1 MGSVREETD
10 ILIGYLLEVLGKA
23 PQILDD
29 EGQSLVVTKVL
40 RDQILSLVCK
50 RIEGVENP
58 YKEIP
63 FDSMVG
69 EDFGTLLQN
78 ARHFHFEEARKS
90 ILDVI
95 KEE

>member
-58 YKEIP
+58 FQVTTRFNDPRYLDKPAHDAFE
-63 FDSMVG
+63 
-69 EDFGTLLQN
+69 N
-78 ARHFHFEEARKS
+78 ARQLF
-90 ILDVI
+90 LGVL